1 MPLMARTPERIASDP
16 LATGWARLADGEWD
30 AAKAF
35 FEGALADEESPEA
48 LEGLSWAAW
57 WLDDADAVFDDR
69 ERAFRL
75 YRKRGEPASAARMAT
90 WLAADHLDFR
100 GAVAVA
106 NGWVRRARRLLDP
119 IEPGPQHGWLAFHQG
134 YIAQL
139 SGDAAAAGELGARAA
154 EAGRR
159 FDVP

>member
-1 MPLMARTPERIASDP
+1 MRERARRREDGVDSRLSGRMPLMARTPEGIASDP

-30 AAKAF
+30 AAKAS
-35 FEGALADEESPEA
+35 FEGALADEESPDA

-57 WLDDADAVFDDR
+57 WLDDAEATFDAR

-90 WLAADHLDFR
+90 WLAADQLDFR

-106 NGWVRRARRLLDP
+106 S
-119 IEPGPQHGWLAFHQG
+119 GWLRRG
-134 YIAQL
+134 
-139 SGDAAAAGELGARAA
+139 GGPARSP
-154 EAGRR
+154 RR
-159 FDVP
+159 